1 MTFQKGNC
9 MSSILKILVD
19 IQCLV
24 YCDFEEVGEAF
35 PNSILKIELR
45 KGIYIIDFK
54 KDNISLKSIKYKIK
68 TDNEDYLLEESLTN
82 IYTKKKET
90 KKRKEISEKNVLWI
104 NVGGN
109 WRIMSVDNYILNS
122 VAMKS
127 WIDLPNSYNLLPMGQ
142 HRDPDIDACG
152 YIPFNIGGTL
162 MEDDLTGFFISGG
175 TWGCL
180 DKSGKVVIQP
190 IYSRKVFFYNDQV
203 ASTYINGIFSGV
215 INQFGEKSF
224 AEFDSVLPVD
234 EVVGYY
240 DVSQQNRHGIVN
252 KHGEFILPLNYLSF
266 GYHTSKVIWTQD
278 TLSKKWGLLR
288 FDATIVLPFIY
299 DNINKAEDGYFVCKN
314 EKWGTVNL
322 EGKVIVDTKYQIIT
336 KISKCYYNPSNPS
349 AYEDLDYLYN
359 NYSIVVLCNNYEGYQ
374 YGIVNTHFV
383 KHFSSQTTTIAFK
396 EIIPCKYDAIY
407 SKEGKHYSDDD
418 LVEAATNQC
427 GAPDG
432 LFEITDVYFV
442 LKREHM
448 QCDGYDNKGNI
459 TYSFICDEFNSKY
472 KILSQKYYLRNTK
485 NEFDD
490 NPYDILETIDFYD
503 GTYFV
508 KNIYPDDWD
517 RYTSISPIEQVN
529 VKHKVSFLIGKRD
542 GKWCVFDN
550 RESNTYDCKKN
561 EASVYYCSYD
571 NHRLTAILFCYN
583 CDKIV
588 EFGILHNGE
597 YFAIVEIEN
606 YKKLCIIEDS
616 KIIYESDYFVEIQ
629 SSYKQFSLSCRIDV
643 EKYLNIR
650 ELDNDYFIARLHTDK
665 WQILKYDCICK
676 SYGVDIFK
684 SPEFDF
690 IRFVDETEVE
700 IHLYYKG
707 RTLYNTMSTLCWDN
721 MKPDRTR
728 WKVSPY
734 EERNCNWVAVYD
746 FDKDKEGIVIE
757 EHDKLSETEDH
768 VYGGYNIVGKV
779 AEEIIIPFKWDY
791 ARVFYSE
798 LNPIIVIGN
807 YTGKKVGKF
816 LGAANEIKCA
826 ILDTNQRPLS
836 SFIFDRV
843 SVGRSCQDLRLH
855 IGNYGVDINIVKDD
869 LIYAIPFFYYDTYN
883 EEGCHL
889 WGTPFKNIKLFI
901 DTETTGL
908 PLNDNLPYTDLKNWP
923 YLVQVAL
930 LIEDDNYGILAK
942 RNIIL
947 KPDGYTIPESATKI
961 HGISNERAV
970 KNGED
975 RDKVISFLDLALYK
989 SDIII
994 GHNVSFDL
1002 NVIKSEI
1009 IRIKGIENALFE
1021 KKKHIVIDT
1030 MKMGRNIC
1038 KIPNLSF
1045 HTRLSLPNKYPKLDE
1060 LYYKLF
1066 NKHFNNQHDA
1076 MADVQAAYDCYYEL
1090 KRKSQ

>member
-1 MTFQKGNC
+1 

-1045 HTRLSLPNKYPKLDE
+1045 HTRLNKYPKLDE

>member
-1 MTFQKGNC
+1 

-45 KGIYIIDFK
+45 KGSYIIDFK
-54 KDNISLKSIKYKIK
+54 KDDINLKSIKYKIES
-68 TDNEDYLLEESLTN
+68 DDEDYLLEESLAN
-82 IYTKKKET
+82 FYTKEKEARR
-90 KKRKEISEKNVLWI
+90 RKDISEKEVLWI
-104 NVGGN
+104 DVGDN
-109 WRIMSVDNYILNS
+109 WRIISVDDNILNPETGE
-122 VAMKS
+122 S
-127 WIDLPNSYNLLPMGQ
+127 WIDLPNSYNLLPMGK
-142 HRDPDIDACG
+142 HIDPDNDACG

-162 MEDDLTGFFISGG
+162 MVDDLCGFFISGG
-175 TWGCL
+175 KWGCL
-180 DKSGKVVIQP
+180 DKSGKAVIQP
-190 IYSRKVFFYNDQV
+190 IYSHKVFFYNDQV

-215 INQFGEKSF
+215 INKFGEKSF
-224 AEFDSVLPVD
+224 AEFDSAFPVD

-240 DVSQQNRHGIVN
+240 DVSQQNKHGIVN

-266 GYHTSKVIWTQD
+266 GYHTSKVIWAQD

-288 FDATIVLPFIY
+288 FDATTVLPFIY

-314 EKWGTVNL
+314 EKWGTVDL
-322 EGKVIVDTKYQIIT
+322 DGKVIVDTKYQIVA
-336 KISKCYYNPSNPS
+336 KMSKRYYNPS

-359 NYSIVVLCNNYEGYQ
+359 NYSIVVLCNNYEGYK

-383 KHFSSQTTTIAFK
+383 EHFSSQTTIAFK

-407 SKEGKHYSDDD
+407 SKGGKHYSDDD
-418 LVEAATNQC
+418 LVEAATSQC

-448 QCDGYDNKGNI
+448 QCDGYDDNGNI

-472 KILSQKYYLRNTK
+472 KILSHKYYIRNTK
-485 NEFDD
+485 DEFDD
-490 NPYDILETIDFYD
+490 SPYDILEPIDFYD

-517 RYTSISPIEQVN
+517 RYTSIPPIEQVN

-650 ELDNDYFIARLHTDK
+650 ELDNDYFIVRLHTDK
-665 WQILKYDCICK
+665 WQILKYDCTCK

-700 IHLYYKG
+700 IHLYHKG
-707 RTLYNTMSTLCWDN
+707 RTLYNTMSTLCCDN

-798 LNPIIVIGN
+798 LNPIIVVGN
-807 YTGKKVGKF
+807 YTGKKVGNF

-843 SVGRSCQDLRLH
+843 SIGWSCQDLRFH
-855 IGNYGVDINIVKDD
+855 IGNYGADINLAKDEF
-869 LIYAIPFFYYDTYN
+869 IYAVPFLNYDSCD
-883 EEGCHL
+883 EEGHRI
-889 WGTPFKNIKLFI
+889 WGTPFKNLRCFI

-908 PLNDNLPYTDLKNWP
+908 PINDNLPYTELDNWP
-923 YLVQVAL
+923 HLVQVAL
-930 LIEDDNYGILAK
+930 IIEDDNYGILAK
-942 RNIIL
+942 RNMIL
-947 KPDGYTIPESATKI
+947 KPDGYSIPESSARI
-961 HGISNERAV
+961 HGIANAQAIKV
-970 KNGED
+970 GED
-975 RDKVISFLDLALYK
+975 RKHVIGFLDQVL
-989 SDIII
+989 SNSNIVI

-1002 NVIKSEI
+1002 NVVKAEI
-1009 IRIKGIENALFE
+1009 IRVKGIENALFTT
-1021 KKKHIVIDT
+1021 KNHNVVDT
-1030 MKMGRNIC
+1030 MKMGMNIC
-1038 KIPNLSF
+1038 KTPNLSF
-1045 HTRLSLPNKYPKLDE
+1045 HTHMSQPYKYPKLDE

>member
-1 MTFQKGNC
+1 

-90 KKRKEISEKNVLWI
+90 KKKKKISEKNVLWI

-109 WRIMSVDNYILNS
+109 WRIMSVDNDILNS

-240 DVSQQNRHGIVN
+240 DVSQQNKHGIVN

-266 GYHTSKVIWTQD
+266 GYHTSKVIWAQD

-299 DNINKAEDGYFVCKN
+299 DNINKAEDGFFVCKN

-322 EGKVIVDTKYQIIT
+322 DGKVIVDTKYQIIT
-336 KISKCYYNPSNPS
+336 KISKCYYNPSNPY

-359 NYSIVVLCNNYEGYQ
+359 NYSIVVLGNNYEGYK

-383 KHFSSQTTTIAFK
+383 KHFSSQTITIAFK

-407 SKEGKHYSDDD
+407 SKGGKHYSDDD
-418 LVEAATNQC
+418 LVEAATNQY

-490 NPYDILETIDFYD
+490 SPYDILETIDFYD

-517 RYTSISPIEQVN
+517 GYTSISPIEQVN

-561 EASVYYCSYD
+561 EASEYYCSYD
-571 NHRLTAILFCYN
+571 NHRLTAILFSYN

-597 YFAIVEIEN
+597 YFAIVEIDN

-768 VYGGYNIVGKV
+768 VYDGYNIVGKV

-826 ILDTNQRPLS
+826 ILDTNKRPLS
-836 SFIFDRV
+836 SFIFDGV
-843 SVGRSCQDLRLH
+843 SIGWSCQDLRLH

-889 WGTPFKNIKLFI
+889 LGTPFKNIKLFI

-908 PLNDNLPYTDLKNWP
+908 PLNNNLPYTDLKNWP

-930 LIEDDNYGILAK
+930 IIEDDNYGILAK

-961 HGISNERAV
+961 HGISNEIAV

-1009 IRIKGIENALFE
+1009 IRIKGIENALFK

-1076 MADVQAAYDCYYEL
+1076 MADVQATYDCYYEL

>member
-1 MTFQKGNC
+1 
-9 MSSILKILVD
+9 
-19 IQCLV
+19 
-24 YCDFEEVGEAF
+24 
-35 PNSILKIELR
+35 
-45 KGIYIIDFK
+45 
-54 KDNISLKSIKYKIK
+54 
-68 TDNEDYLLEESLTN
+68 
-82 IYTKKKET
+82 
-90 KKRKEISEKNVLWI
+90 
-104 NVGGN
+104 
-109 WRIMSVDNYILNS
+109 MSVDNDILNS

-240 DVSQQNRHGIVN
+240 DVSQQNKHGIVN

-266 GYHTSKVIWTQD
+266 GYHTSKVIWAQD

-299 DNINKAEDGYFVCKN
+299 DNINKAEDGFFVCKN

-322 EGKVIVDTKYQIIT
+322 DGKVIVDTKYQIIT
-336 KISKCYYNPSNPS
+336 KISKCYYNPSNPY

-359 NYSIVVLCNNYEGYQ
+359 NYSIVVLGNNYEGYK

-383 KHFSSQTTTIAFK
+383 KHFSSQTITIAFK

-407 SKEGKHYSDDD
+407 SKGGKHYSDDD
-418 LVEAATNQC
+418 LVEAATNQY

-490 NPYDILETIDFYD
+490 SPYDILETIDFYD

-517 RYTSISPIEQVN
+517 GYTSISPIEQVN

-561 EASVYYCSYD
+561 EASEYYCSYD
-571 NHRLTAILFCYN
+571 NHRLTAILFSYN

-597 YFAIVEIEN
+597 YFAIVEIDN

-768 VYGGYNIVGKV
+768 VYDGYNIVGKV

-826 ILDTNQRPLS
+826 ILDTNKRPLS
-836 SFIFDRV
+836 SFIFDGV
-843 SVGRSCQDLRLH
+843 SIGRSCQDLRLH

-889 WGTPFKNIKLFI
+889 LGTPFKNIKLFI

-930 LIEDDNYGILAK
+930 IIEDDNYGILAK

-961 HGISNERAV
+961 HGISNEIAV

-1009 IRIKGIENALFE
+1009 IRIKGIENALFK

>member
-1 MTFQKGNC
+1 

-54 KDNISLKSIKYKIK
+54 KDNISLKSIKYTIK

-90 KKRKEISEKNVLWI
+90 KRRKEISEKNVLWI

-127 WIDLPNSYNLLPMGQ
+127 WIDLSNSYNLLPMGQ

-215 INQFGEKSF
+215 IDQFGEKLF

-240 DVSQQNRHGIVN
+240 DVSQQNKHGIVN

-266 GYHTSKVIWTQD
+266 GYHTSKVIWAQD

-299 DNINKAEDGYFVCKN
+299 DNINKAEDGFFVCKN

-322 EGKVIVDTKYQIIT
+322 DGKVIVDTKYQIIT

-359 NYSIVVLCNNYEGYQ
+359 NYSIVVLGNNYEGYK

-383 KHFSSQTTTIAFK
+383 KHFSSQTITIAFK

-407 SKEGKHYSDDD
+407 SKGGKHYSDDD

-448 QCDGYDNKGNI
+448 QCDRYDDKGNI

-490 NPYDILETIDFYD
+490 SPYDILETIDFYD

-517 RYTSISPIEQVN
+517 GYTSISPIEQVN

-561 EASVYYCSYD
+561 EASEYYCSYD
-571 NHRLTAILFCYN
+571 NHRLTAILFSYN

-597 YFAIVEIEN
+597 YFAIVEIDN

-700 IHLYYKG
+700 IHLYHKG

-768 VYGGYNIVGKV
+768 VYDGYNIVGKV

-826 ILDTNQRPLS
+826 ILDTNKRPLS
-836 SFIFDRV
+836 SFIFDGV
-843 SVGRSCQDLRLH
+843 SIGWSCQDLRLH

-889 WGTPFKNIKLFI
+889 LGTPFKNIKLFI

-930 LIEDDNYGILAK
+930 IIEDDNYGILAK

-961 HGISNERAV
+961 HGISNEIAV

-1009 IRIKGIENALFE
+1009 IRIKGIENALFK

>member
-1 MTFQKGNC
+1 M
-9 MSSILKILVD
+9 
-19 IQCLV
+19 
-24 YCDFEEVGEAF
+24 
-35 PNSILKIELR
+35 
-45 KGIYIIDFK
+45 
-54 KDNISLKSIKYKIK
+54 
-68 TDNEDYLLEESLTN
+68 
-82 IYTKKKET
+82 
-90 KKRKEISEKNVLWI
+90 
-104 NVGGN
+104 
-109 WRIMSVDNYILNS
+109 
-122 VAMKS
+122 
-127 WIDLPNSYNLLPMGQ
+127 
-142 HRDPDIDACG
+142 
-152 YIPFNIGGTL
+152 
-162 MEDDLTGFFISGG
+162 
-175 TWGCL
+175 
-180 DKSGKVVIQP
+180 
-190 IYSRKVFFYNDQV
+190 
-203 ASTYINGIFSGV
+203 
-215 INQFGEKSF
+215 
-224 AEFDSVLPVD
+224 
-234 EVVGYY
+234 
-240 DVSQQNRHGIVN
+240 
-252 KHGEFILPLNYLSF
+252 
-266 GYHTSKVIWTQD
+266 
-278 TLSKKWGLLR
+278 
-288 FDATIVLPFIY
+288 
-299 DNINKAEDGYFVCKN
+299 
-314 EKWGTVNL
+314 
-322 EGKVIVDTKYQIIT
+322 
-336 KISKCYYNPSNPS
+336 
-349 AYEDLDYLYN
+349 YN
-359 NYSIVVLCNNYEGYQ
+359 NYSIVVLGNNYEGYK

-383 KHFSSQTTTIAFK
+383 KHFSSQTITIAFK

-407 SKEGKHYSDDD
+407 SKGGKHYSDDD
-418 LVEAATNQC
+418 LVEAATNQY

-490 NPYDILETIDFYD
+490 SPYDILETIDFYD

-517 RYTSISPIEQVN
+517 GYTSISPIEQVN

-561 EASVYYCSYD
+561 EASEYYCSYD
-571 NHRLTAILFCYN
+571 NHRLTAILFSYN

-597 YFAIVEIEN
+597 YFAIVEIDN

-768 VYGGYNIVGKV
+768 VYDGYNIVGKV

-826 ILDTNQRPLS
+826 ILDTNKRPLS
-836 SFIFDRV
+836 SFIFDGV
-843 SVGRSCQDLRLH
+843 SIGWSCQDLRLH

-889 WGTPFKNIKLFI
+889 LGTPFKNIKLFI

-930 LIEDDNYGILAK
+930 IIEDDNYGILAK

-961 HGISNERAV
+961 HGISNEIAV

-1009 IRIKGIENALFE
+1009 IRIKGIENALFK

>member
-1 MTFQKGNC
+1 

-109 WRIMSVDNYILNS
+109 WRIMSVDNDILNS

-162 MEDDLTGFFISGG
+162 IEDDLTGFFISGG

-240 DVSQQNRHGIVN
+240 DVSQQNKHGIVN

-266 GYHTSKVIWTQD
+266 GYHTSKVIWAQD

-299 DNINKAEDGYFVCKN
+299 DNINKAEDGFFVCKN

-322 EGKVIVDTKYQIIT
+322 DGKVIVDTKYQIIT

-359 NYSIVVLCNNYEGYQ
+359 NYSIVVLGNNYEGYK

-383 KHFSSQTTTIAFK
+383 KHFSSQTITIAFK

-407 SKEGKHYSDDD
+407 SKGGKHYSDDD
-418 LVEAATNQC
+418 LVEAATNQY

-490 NPYDILETIDFYD
+490 SPYDILETIDFYD

-517 RYTSISPIEQVN
+517 GYTSISPIEQVN

-561 EASVYYCSYD
+561 EASEYYCSYD
-571 NHRLTAILFCYN
+571 NHRLTAILFSYN

-597 YFAIVEIEN
+597 YFAIVEIDN

-768 VYGGYNIVGKV
+768 VYDGYNIVGKV

-826 ILDTNQRPLS
+826 ILDTNKRPLS
-836 SFIFDRV
+836 SFIFDGV
-843 SVGRSCQDLRLH
+843 SIGWSCQDLRLH

-889 WGTPFKNIKLFI
+889 LGTPFKNIKLFI

-930 LIEDDNYGILAK
+930 IIEDDNYGILAK

-961 HGISNERAV
+961 HGISNEIAV

-1009 IRIKGIENALFE
+1009 IRIKGIENALFK

>member
-1 MTFQKGNC
+1 

-19 IQCLV
+19 IQCVV
-24 YCDFEEVGEAF
+24 YCDFEEVGEANPYSLF
-35 PNSILKIELR
+35 KMELR
-45 KGIYIIDFK
+45 KGSYIIDFK
-54 KDNISLKSIKYKIK
+54 KDDINLKSIKYKIES
-68 TDNEDYLLEESLTN
+68 DDEDYLLEESLAN
-82 IYTKKKET
+82 FYTKEKEARR
-90 KKRKEISEKNVLWI
+90 RKDISEKEVLWI
-104 NVGGN
+104 DVGDN
-109 WRIMSVDNYILNS
+109 WRIISVDDNILNPETGE
-122 VAMKS
+122 S
-127 WIDLPNSYNLLPMGQ
+127 WIDLPNSYNLLPMGK
-142 HRDPDIDACG
+142 HIDPDNDACG

-162 MEDDLTGFFISGG
+162 MVDDLCGFFISGG
-175 TWGCL
+175 KWGCL
-180 DKSGKVVIQP
+180 DKSGKAVIQP
-190 IYSRKVFFYNDQV
+190 IYSHKVFFYNDQV

-224 AEFDSVLPVD
+224 AEFDSAFPVD

-240 DVSQQNRHGIVN
+240 DVSQQNKHGIVN

-266 GYHTSKVIWTQD
+266 GYHTSKVIWAQD

-288 FDATIVLPFIY
+288 FDATTVLPFIY

-314 EKWGTVNL
+314 EKWGTVDL
-322 EGKVIVDTKYQIIT
+322 DGKVIVDTKYQIVA
-336 KISKCYYNPSNPS
+336 KMSKRYYNPS

-359 NYSIVVLCNNYEGYQ
+359 NYSIVVLCNNYEGYK

-383 KHFSSQTTTIAFK
+383 EHFSSQTTIAFK

-407 SKEGKHYSDDD
+407 SKGGKHYSDDD
-418 LVEAATNQC
+418 LVEAATNQY

-448 QCDGYDNKGNI
+448 QCDGYDDNGNI

-472 KILSQKYYLRNTK
+472 KILSHKYYIRNTK
-485 NEFDD
+485 DEFDD
-490 NPYDILETIDFYD
+490 SPYDILEPIDFYD

-517 RYTSISPIEQVN
+517 RYTSIPPIEQVN

-650 ELDNDYFIARLHTDK
+650 ELDNDYFIVRLHTDK
-665 WQILKYDCICK
+665 WQILKYDCTCK

-700 IHLYYKG
+700 IHLYHKG
-707 RTLYNTMSTLCWDN
+707 RTLYNTMSTLCCDN

-843 SVGRSCQDLRLH
+843 SIGWSCQDLRFH
-855 IGNYGVDINIVKDD
+855 IGNYGADINLAKDEF
-869 LIYAIPFFYYDTYN
+869 IYAVPFLNYDSCD
-883 EEGCHL
+883 EEGHRI
-889 WGTPFKNIKLFI
+889 WGTPFKNLRCFI

-908 PLNDNLPYTDLKNWP
+908 PINDNLPYTELDNWP
-923 YLVQVAL
+923 HLVQVAL
-930 LIEDDNYGILAK
+930 IIEDDNYGILAK
-942 RNIIL
+942 RNMIL
-947 KPDGYTIPESATKI
+947 KPDGYSIPESSARI
-961 HGISNERAV
+961 HGIANAQAIKV
-970 KNGED
+970 GED
-975 RDKVISFLDLALYK
+975 RKHVIGFLDQVL
-989 SDIII
+989 SNSNIVI

-1002 NVIKSEI
+1002 NVVKAEI
-1009 IRIKGIENALFE
+1009 IRVKGIENALFTT
-1021 KKKHIVIDT
+1021 KNHNVVDT
-1030 MKMGRNIC
+1030 MKMGMNIC

-1045 HTRLSLPNKYPKLDE
+1045 HTHMSQPYKYPKLDE

>member
-1 MTFQKGNC
+1 MFQKGNC

-109 WRIMSVDNYILNS
+109 WRIMSVDNDILNS

-190 IYSRKVFFYNDQV
+190 IYSRKVFFYNDQI

-240 DVSQQNRHGIVN
+240 DVSQQNKHGIVN

-266 GYHTSKVIWTQD
+266 GYHTSKVIWAQD

-299 DNINKAEDGYFVCKN
+299 DNINKAEDGFFVCKN

-322 EGKVIVDTKYQIIT
+322 DGKVIVDTKYQIIT

-359 NYSIVVLCNNYEGYQ
+359 NYSIVVLGNNYEGYK

-383 KHFSSQTTTIAFK
+383 KHFSSQTITIAFK

-407 SKEGKHYSDDD
+407 SKGGKHYSDDD
-418 LVEAATNQC
+418 LVEAATNQY

-490 NPYDILETIDFYD
+490 SPYDLLETIDFYD

-517 RYTSISPIEQVN
+517 GYTSISPIEQVN

-561 EASVYYCSYD
+561 EASEYYCSYD
-571 NHRLTAILFCYN
+571 NHRLTAILFSYN

-597 YFAIVEIEN
+597 YFAIVEIDN

-807 YTGKKVGKF
+807 YTGKKAGKF

-836 SFIFDRV
+836 SFIFDGV
-843 SVGRSCQDLRLH
+843 SIGWSCQDLRLH

-908 PLNDNLPYTDLKNWP
+908 PLNNNLPYTDLKNWP

-930 LIEDDNYGILAK
+930 IIEDDNYGILAK

-947 KPDGYTIPESATKI
+947 KPNGYTIPESATKI

-1009 IRIKGIENALFE
+1009 IRTKGIENALF
-1021 KKKHIVIDT
+1021 KKKKYIVIDT

>member
-1 MTFQKGNC
+1 M
-9 MSSILKILVD
+9 
-19 IQCLV
+19 
-24 YCDFEEVGEAF
+24 
-35 PNSILKIELR
+35 
-45 KGIYIIDFK
+45 
-54 KDNISLKSIKYKIK
+54 
-68 TDNEDYLLEESLTN
+68 
-82 IYTKKKET
+82 
-90 KKRKEISEKNVLWI
+90 
-104 NVGGN
+104 
-109 WRIMSVDNYILNS
+109 
-122 VAMKS
+122 
-127 WIDLPNSYNLLPMGQ
+127 
-142 HRDPDIDACG
+142 
-152 YIPFNIGGTL
+152 
-162 MEDDLTGFFISGG
+162 
-175 TWGCL
+175 
-180 DKSGKVVIQP
+180 
-190 IYSRKVFFYNDQV
+190 
-203 ASTYINGIFSGV
+203 
-215 INQFGEKSF
+215 
-224 AEFDSVLPVD
+224 
-234 EVVGYY
+234 
-240 DVSQQNRHGIVN
+240 
-252 KHGEFILPLNYLSF
+252 
-266 GYHTSKVIWTQD
+266 
-278 TLSKKWGLLR
+278 
-288 FDATIVLPFIY
+288 
-299 DNINKAEDGYFVCKN
+299 
-314 EKWGTVNL
+314 
-322 EGKVIVDTKYQIIT
+322 
-336 KISKCYYNPSNPS
+336 
-349 AYEDLDYLYN
+349 
-359 NYSIVVLCNNYEGYQ
+359 
-374 YGIVNTHFV
+374 
-383 KHFSSQTTTIAFK
+383 
-396 EIIPCKYDAIY
+396 
-407 SKEGKHYSDDD
+407 
-418 LVEAATNQC
+418 
-427 GAPDG
+427 
-432 LFEITDVYFV
+432 
-442 LKREHM
+442 
-448 QCDGYDNKGNI
+448 
-459 TYSFICDEFNSKY
+459 
-472 KILSQKYYLRNTK
+472 
-485 NEFDD
+485 
-490 NPYDILETIDFYD
+490 
-503 GTYFV
+503 
-508 KNIYPDDWD
+508 
-517 RYTSISPIEQVN
+517 
-529 VKHKVSFLIGKRD
+529 
-542 GKWCVFDN
+542 FDN

-571 NHRLTAILFCYN
+571 NHRLTTILFSYN

-606 YKKLCIIEDS
+606 YRKLCIIEDS

-650 ELDNDYFIARLHTDK
+650 ELNNDYFIARLHTDK

-676 SYGVDIFK
+676 SYGVDISK

-843 SVGRSCQDLRLH
+843 SVGWSCQDLRLH

-869 LIYAIPFFYYDTYN
+869 LIYAIPFFYYDTCN
-883 EEGCHL
+883 EEGRHL
-889 WGTPFKNIKLFI
+889 WGTPFENVKLFI

-930 LIEDDNYGILAK
+930 IIEDDNYGILAK

-947 KPDGYTIPESATKI
+947 KPNGYTIPESATKI

-1030 MKMGRNIC
+1030 MKMGSNIC

>member
-1 MTFQKGNC
+1 

-109 WRIMSVDNYILNS
+109 WRIMSVDNDILNS

-175 TWGCL
+175 TWECL

-240 DVSQQNRHGIVN
+240 DVSQQNKHGIVN

-266 GYHTSKVIWTQD
+266 GYHTSKVIWAQD

-299 DNINKAEDGYFVCKN
+299 DNINKAEDGFFVCKN

-322 EGKVIVDTKYQIIT
+322 DGKVIVDTKYQIIT

-359 NYSIVVLCNNYEGYQ
+359 NYSIVVLGNNYEGYK

-383 KHFSSQTTTIAFK
+383 KHFSSQTITIAFK

-407 SKEGKHYSDDD
+407 SKGGKHYSDDD
-418 LVEAATNQC
+418 LVEAATNQY

-490 NPYDILETIDFYD
+490 SPYDILETIDFYD

-517 RYTSISPIEQVN
+517 GYTSISPIEQVN

-561 EASVYYCSYD
+561 EASEYYCSYD
-571 NHRLTAILFCYN
+571 NHRLTAILFSYN

-597 YFAIVEIEN
+597 YFAIVEIDN

-768 VYGGYNIVGKV
+768 VYDGYNIVGKV

-826 ILDTNQRPLS
+826 ILDTNKRPLS
-836 SFIFDRV
+836 SFIFDGV
-843 SVGRSCQDLRLH
+843 SIGWSCQDLRLH

-889 WGTPFKNIKLFI
+889 LGTPFKNIKLFI

-930 LIEDDNYGILAK
+930 IIEDDNYGILAK

-961 HGISNERAV
+961 HGISNEIAV

-1009 IRIKGIENALFE
+1009 IRIKGIENALFK

>member
-1 MTFQKGNC
+1 

-109 WRIMSVDNYILNS
+109 WRIMSVDNDILNS

-240 DVSQQNRHGIVN
+240 DVSQQNKHGIVN

-266 GYHTSKVIWTQD
+266 GYHTSKVIWAQD

-299 DNINKAEDGYFVCKN
+299 DNINKAEDGFFVCKN

-322 EGKVIVDTKYQIIT
+322 DGKVIVDTKYQIIT

-359 NYSIVVLCNNYEGYQ
+359 NYSIVVLGNNYEGYK

-383 KHFSSQTTTIAFK
+383 KHFSSQTITIAFK

-407 SKEGKHYSDDD
+407 SKGGKHYSDDD
-418 LVEAATNQC
+418 LVEAATNQY

-490 NPYDILETIDFYD
+490 SPYDILETIDFYD

-517 RYTSISPIEQVN
+517 GYTSISPIEQVN

-561 EASVYYCSYD
+561 EASEYYCSYD
-571 NHRLTAILFCYN
+571 NHRLTALLFSYN

-597 YFAIVEIEN
+597 YFAIVEIDN

-768 VYGGYNIVGKV
+768 VYDGYNIVGKV

-826 ILDTNQRPLS
+826 ILDTNKRPLS
-836 SFIFDRV
+836 SFIFDGV
-843 SVGRSCQDLRLH
+843 SIGWSCQDLRLH

-889 WGTPFKNIKLFI
+889 LGTPFKNIKLFI

-930 LIEDDNYGILAK
+930 IIEDDNYGILAK

-961 HGISNERAV
+961 HGISNEIAV

-1009 IRIKGIENALFE
+1009 IRIKGIENALFK

>member
-1 MTFQKGNC
+1 

-24 YCDFEEVGEAF
+24 YCDFELVGEAF
-35 PNSILKIELR
+35 PNSIFKMELR
-45 KGIYIIDFK
+45 KGMYIIDFK
-54 KDNISLKSIKYKIK
+54 KDDISLRSIKFKIES
-68 TDNEDYLLEESLTN
+68 DDEDYLLEESLAN
-82 IYTKKKET
+82 IYIKEKET
-90 KKRKEISEKNVLWI
+90 KRRQEISEKEVIWI
-104 NVGGN
+104 DVGDN
-109 WRIMSVDNYILNS
+109 WRIISVDDAILNS
-122 VAMKS
+122 ATEES
-127 WIDLPNSYNLLPMGQ
+127 WIDLPDSFNLLPMGQ
-142 HRDPDIDACG
+142 HRDSDIDACG
-152 YIPFNIGGTL
+152 YISFNIGGTL
-162 MEDDLTGFFISGG
+162 MKDDLTGFFISGG
-175 TWGCL
+175 TWGCM

-240 DVSQQNRHGIVN
+240 DVSQQNKHGIVN

-266 GYHTSKVIWTQD
+266 GYHTSKVIWAQD

-490 NPYDILETIDFYD
+490 SPYDILETIDFYD

-517 RYTSISPIEQVN
+517 GYTSISPIEQVN
-529 VKHKVSFLIGKRD
+529 VKHKISYLIGKRD

-571 NHRLTAILFCYN
+571 NHRLTTILFSYN

-606 YKKLCIIEDS
+606 YRKLCIIEDS

-650 ELDNDYFIARLHTDK
+650 ELDNDYFIARLYTDK

-690 IRFVDETEVE
+690 IRFIDETEVE

-734 EERNCNWVAVYD
+734 EERNCNWVAVFD
-746 FDKDKEGIVIE
+746 FDKEKEGIVIE
-757 EHDKLSETEDH
+757 EHDKLSETEDP
-768 VYGGYNIVGKV
+768 VYGGYRIVGKV
-779 AEEIIIPFKWDY
+779 PEEIIIPFKWDY

-798 LNPIIVIGN
+798 QNPIIVVGN
-807 YTGKKVGKF
+807 YTGKKVGNF

-843 SVGRSCQDLRLH
+843 SVGWSCQDLRFH
-855 IGNYGVDINIVKDD
+855 IGNYGADINLAKDEF
-869 LIYAIPFFYYDTYN
+869 IYAVPFLNYDSCD
-883 EEGCHL
+883 EEGHRI
-889 WGTPFKNIKLFI
+889 WGTPFKNLRCFI

-908 PLNDNLPYTDLKNWP
+908 PINDNLPYTELDNWP
-923 YLVQVAL
+923 HLVQVAL
-930 LIEDDNYGILAK
+930 IIEDDNYGILAK
-942 RNIIL
+942 RNMIL
-947 KPDGYTIPESATKI
+947 KPDGYSIPESSARI
-961 HGISNERAV
+961 HGISNAQAIKV
-970 KNGED
+970 GED
-975 RDKVISFLDLALYK
+975 RKHVIGFLDQVL
-989 SDIII
+989 SNSNIVI

-1002 NVIKSEI
+1002 NVVKAEI
-1009 IRIKGIENALFE
+1009 IRAKGIENALLTT
-1021 KKKHIVIDT
+1021 KNHNVVDT
-1030 MKMGRNIC
+1030 MKMGMNIC

-1045 HTRLSLPNKYPKLDE
+1045 HTRMSQPYKYPKLDE

>member
-1 MTFQKGNC
+1 

-109 WRIMSVDNYILNS
+109 WRIMSVDNDILNS

-162 MEDDLTGFFISGG
+162 IEDDLTGFFISGG

-240 DVSQQNRHGIVN
+240 DVSQQNKHGIVN

-266 GYHTSKVIWTQD
+266 GYHTSKVIWAQD

-299 DNINKAEDGYFVCKN
+299 DNINKAEDGFFVCKN
-314 EKWGTVNL
+314 EKWGTVNID
-322 EGKVIVDTKYQIIT
+322 GKVIVDTKYQIIT

-359 NYSIVVLCNNYEGYQ
+359 NYSIVVLGNNYEGYK

-383 KHFSSQTTTIAFK
+383 KHFSSQTITIAFK

-407 SKEGKHYSDDD
+407 SKGGKHYSDDD
-418 LVEAATNQC
+418 LVEAATNQY

-490 NPYDILETIDFYD
+490 SPYDILETIDFYD

-517 RYTSISPIEQVN
+517 GYTSISPIEQVN

-561 EASVYYCSYD
+561 EASEYYCSYD
-571 NHRLTAILFCYN
+571 NHRLTAILFSYN

-597 YFAIVEIEN
+597 YFAIVEIDN

-768 VYGGYNIVGKV
+768 VYDGYNIVGKV

-826 ILDTNQRPLS
+826 ILDTNKRPLS
-836 SFIFDRV
+836 SFIFDGV
-843 SVGRSCQDLRLH
+843 SIGWSCQDLRLH

-889 WGTPFKNIKLFI
+889 LGTPFKNIKLFI

-930 LIEDDNYGILAK
+930 IIEDDNYGILAK

-961 HGISNERAV
+961 HGISNEIAV

-1009 IRIKGIENALFE
+1009 IRIKGIENALLK

>member
-1 MTFQKGNC
+1 

-90 KKRKEISEKNVLWI
+90 KKRKKISEKNVLWI

-109 WRIMSVDNYILNS
+109 WRIMSVDNDILNS

-215 INQFGEKSF
+215 INQFGEKPF

-240 DVSQQNRHGIVN
+240 DVSQQNKHGIVN

-266 GYHTSKVIWTQD
+266 GYHTSKVIWAQD

-299 DNINKAEDGYFVCKN
+299 DNINKAEDGFFVCKN

-322 EGKVIVDTKYQIIT
+322 DGKVIVDTKYQIIT
-336 KISKCYYNPSNPS
+336 KISKCYYNPSNPY

-359 NYSIVVLCNNYEGYQ
+359 NYSIVVLGNNYEGYK

-383 KHFSSQTTTIAFK
+383 KHFSSQTITIAFK

-407 SKEGKHYSDDD
+407 SKGGKHYSDDD
-418 LVEAATNQC
+418 LVEAATNQY

-490 NPYDILETIDFYD
+490 SPYDILETIDFYD

-517 RYTSISPIEQVN
+517 GYTSISPIEQVN

-561 EASVYYCSYD
+561 EASEYYCSYD
-571 NHRLTAILFCYN
+571 NHRLTAILFSYN

-597 YFAIVEIEN
+597 YFAIVEIDN

-768 VYGGYNIVGKV
+768 VYDGYNIVGKV

-826 ILDTNQRPLS
+826 ILDTNKRPLS
-836 SFIFDRV
+836 SFIFDGV
-843 SVGRSCQDLRLH
+843 SIGRSCQDLRLH

-889 WGTPFKNIKLFI
+889 LGTPFKNIKLFI

-930 LIEDDNYGILAK
+930 IIEDDNYGILAK

-961 HGISNERAV
+961 HGISNEIAV

-1009 IRIKGIENALFE
+1009 IRIKGIENALFK

>member
-1 MTFQKGNC
+1 

-109 WRIMSVDNYILNS
+109 WRIMSVDNDILNS

-162 MEDDLTGFFISGG
+162 IEDDLTGFFISGG

-240 DVSQQNRHGIVN
+240 DVSQQNKHGIVN

-266 GYHTSKVIWTQD
+266 GYHTSKVIWAQD

-299 DNINKAEDGYFVCKN
+299 DNINKAEDGFFVCKN

-322 EGKVIVDTKYQIIT
+322 DGKVIVDTKYQIIT

-359 NYSIVVLCNNYEGYQ
+359 NYSIVVLGNNYEGYK

-383 KHFSSQTTTIAFK
+383 KHFSSQTITIAFK

-407 SKEGKHYSDDD
+407 SKGGKHYSDDD
-418 LVEAATNQC
+418 LVEAATNQY

-490 NPYDILETIDFYD
+490 SPYDILETIDFYD

-517 RYTSISPIEQVN
+517 GYTSISPIEQVN

-571 NHRLTAILFCYN
+571 NHRLTTILFSYN

-606 YKKLCIIEDS
+606 YRKLCIIEDS

-629 SSYKQFSLSCRIDV
+629 SSYKLFSLSCRTDV

-650 ELDNDYFIARLHTDK
+650 ELDNDYFIARLYTDK

-728 WKVSPY
+728 WKVTPY

-843 SVGRSCQDLRLH
+843 SVGWSCQDLRLH

-883 EEGCHL
+883 EEGHHL
-889 WGTPFKNIKLFI
+889 WGTPFKNVKLFI

-930 LIEDDNYGILAK
+930 IIEDDNYGILAK

-1009 IRIKGIENALFE
+1009 IRIKGIENALFK

-1030 MKMGRNIC
+1030 MKMGSNIC
-1038 KIPNLSF
+1038 KIPYLSF
-1045 HTRLSLPNKYPKLDE
+1045 HTRLSMPNKYPKLDE

>member
-1 MTFQKGNC
+1 

-109 WRIMSVDNYILNS
+109 WRIMSVDNDIFNS

-162 MEDDLTGFFISGG
+162 IEDDLTGFFISGG

-190 IYSRKVFFYNDQV
+190 IYSRKVLFYNDQV
-203 ASTYINGIFSGV
+203 TSTYINGIFSGV

-240 DVSQQNRHGIVN
+240 DVSQQNKHGIVN

-266 GYHTSKVIWTQD
+266 GYHTSKVIWAQD

-299 DNINKAEDGYFVCKN
+299 DNINKAEDGFFVCKN

-322 EGKVIVDTKYQIIT
+322 DGKVIVDTKYQIIT

-359 NYSIVVLCNNYEGYQ
+359 NYSIVVLGNNYEGYK

-383 KHFSSQTTTIAFK
+383 KHFSSQTITIAFK

-407 SKEGKHYSDDD
+407 SKGGKHYSDDD
-418 LVEAATNQC
+418 LVEAATNQY

-490 NPYDILETIDFYD
+490 SPYDILETIDFYD

-517 RYTSISPIEQVN
+517 GYTSISPIEQVN

-561 EASVYYCSYD
+561 EASEYYCSYD
-571 NHRLTAILFCYN
+571 NHRLTAILFSYN

-597 YFAIVEIEN
+597 YFAIVEIDN

-768 VYGGYNIVGKV
+768 VYDGYNIVGKV

-826 ILDTNQRPLS
+826 ILDTNKRPLS
-836 SFIFDRV
+836 SFIFDGV
-843 SVGRSCQDLRLH
+843 SIGWSCQDLRLH

-889 WGTPFKNIKLFI
+889 LGTPFKNIKLFI

-930 LIEDDNYGILAK
+930 IIEDDNYGILAK

-961 HGISNERAV
+961 HGISNEIAV

-1009 IRIKGIENALFE
+1009 IRIKGIENALFK

>member
-109 WRIMSVDNYILNS
+109 WRIMSEDNYILNS

-142 HRDPDIDACG
+142 HREPDIDACG

-240 DVSQQNRHGIVN
+240 DVSQQNKHGIVN

-266 GYHTSKVIWTQD
+266 GYHTSKVIWAQD

-336 KISKCYYNPSNPS
+336 KISKCHYNPSNPS

-418 LVEAATNQC
+418 LVEAATNQY

-490 NPYDILETIDFYD
+490 SPYDILETIDFYD

-550 RESNTYDCKKN
+550 RKSNTYDCKKN

-571 NHRLTAILFCYN
+571 NHRLTAILFSYN

-606 YKKLCIIEDS
+606 YKKLCIIENS

-665 WQILKYDCICK
+665 WQVLKYDCICK

-757 EHDKLSETEDH
+757 EHDKLSETGDH

-807 YTGKKVGKF
+807 YTGKKVGNF

-889 WGTPFKNIKLFI
+889 WGTPFKNVKLFI

-923 YLVQVAL
+923 YIVQVAL
-930 LIEDDNYGILAK
+930 IIEDDNYGILAK

-1045 HTRLSLPNKYPKLDE
+1045 HTRLNKYPKLDE

>member
-1 MTFQKGNC
+1 
-9 MSSILKILVD
+9 
-19 IQCLV
+19 
-24 YCDFEEVGEAF
+24 
-35 PNSILKIELR
+35 
-45 KGIYIIDFK
+45 
-54 KDNISLKSIKYKIK
+54 
-68 TDNEDYLLEESLTN
+68 
-82 IYTKKKET
+82 
-90 KKRKEISEKNVLWI
+90 
-104 NVGGN
+104 
-109 WRIMSVDNYILNS
+109 
-122 VAMKS
+122 
-127 WIDLPNSYNLLPMGQ
+127 
-142 HRDPDIDACG
+142 
-152 YIPFNIGGTL
+152 

-203 ASTYINGIFSGV
+203 AGTYINGIFSGV

-224 AEFDSVLPVD
+224 AEFDNVLPVD

-240 DVSQQNRHGIVN
+240 DVSQQNKHGIVN

-266 GYHTSKVIWTQD
+266 GYHTSKVIWAQD

-299 DNINKAEDGYFVCKN
+299 DSINKAEDGYFVCKN

-322 EGKVIVDTKYQIIT
+322 DGKVIVDTKYQIIT
-336 KISKCYYNPSNPS
+336 KISKCYYNPYNPS

-359 NYSIVVLCNNYEGYQ
+359 NYSIVVLCNNYEGYK

-383 KHFSSQTTTIAFK
+383 KHFSSQTITIAFK

-407 SKEGKHYSDDD
+407 SKGGKHYSDDD

-448 QCDGYDNKGNI
+448 QCDGYDDKGNI

-490 NPYDILETIDFYD
+490 SPYDILETIDFYD

-508 KNIYPDDWD
+508 KNIYPENWD
-517 RYTSISPIEQVN
+517 RHTSISPIEQVN

-542 GKWCVFDN
+542 DKWCVFDN

-571 NHRLTAILFCYN
+571 NHRLTTILFSYN

-606 YKKLCIIEDS
+606 YRKLCIIEDS

-629 SSYKQFSLSCRIDV
+629 SSYKLFSLSCRTDV

-650 ELDNDYFIARLHTDK
+650 ELDNDYFIARLYTDK

-728 WKVSPY
+728 WKVTPY

-843 SVGRSCQDLRLH
+843 SVGWSCQDLRLH

-883 EEGCHL
+883 EEGHHL
-889 WGTPFKNIKLFI
+889 WGTPFKNVKLFI

-930 LIEDDNYGILAK
+930 IIEDDNYGILAK

-947 KPDGYTIPESATKI
+947 KPDGYSIPESATKI

-1030 MKMGRNIC
+1030 MKMGSNIC
-1038 KIPNLSF
+1038 KIPYLSF
-1045 HTRLSLPNKYPKLDE
+1045 HTRLSMPNKYPKLDE

>member
-1 MTFQKGNC
+1 

-109 WRIMSVDNYILNS
+109 WRIMSVDNDILNS

-240 DVSQQNRHGIVN
+240 DVSQQNKHGIVN

-266 GYHTSKVIWTQD
+266 GYHTSKVIWAQD

-299 DNINKAEDGYFVCKN
+299 DNINKAEDGFFVCKN

-322 EGKVIVDTKYQIIT
+322 DGKVIVDTKYQIIT

-359 NYSIVVLCNNYEGYQ
+359 NYSIVVLGNNYEGYK

-383 KHFSSQTTTIAFK
+383 KHFSSQTITIAFK

-407 SKEGKHYSDDD
+407 SKGGKHYSDDD
-418 LVEAATNQC
+418 LVEAATNQY

-485 NEFDD
+485 KEFDD
-490 NPYDILETIDFYD
+490 SPYDILETIDFYD

-517 RYTSISPIEQVN
+517 GYTSISPIEQVN

-561 EASVYYCSYD
+561 EASEYYCSYD
-571 NHRLTAILFCYN
+571 NHRLTAILFSYN

-597 YFAIVEIEN
+597 YFAIVEIDN

-768 VYGGYNIVGKV
+768 VYDGYNIVGKV

-826 ILDTNQRPLS
+826 ILDTNKRPLS
-836 SFIFDRV
+836 SFIFDGV
-843 SVGRSCQDLRLH
+843 SIGWSCQDLRLH

-889 WGTPFKNIKLFI
+889 LGTPFKNIKLFI

-930 LIEDDNYGILAK
+930 IIEDDNYGILAK

-961 HGISNERAV
+961 HGISNEIAV

-1009 IRIKGIENALFE
+1009 IRIKGIENALFK

>member
-1 MTFQKGNC
+1 MFQKGNC

-109 WRIMSVDNYILNS
+109 WRIMSVDNDILNS

-190 IYSRKVFFYNDQV
+190 IYSRKVFFYNDQI

-240 DVSQQNRHGIVN
+240 DVSQQNKHGIVN

-266 GYHTSKVIWTQD
+266 GYHTSKVIWAQD

-299 DNINKAEDGYFVCKN
+299 DNINKAEDGFFVCKN

-322 EGKVIVDTKYQIIT
+322 DGKVIVDTKYQIIT

-359 NYSIVVLCNNYEGYQ
+359 NYSIVVLGNNYEGYK

-383 KHFSSQTTTIAFK
+383 KHFSSQTITIAFK

-407 SKEGKHYSDDD
+407 SKGGKHYSDDD
-418 LVEAATNQC
+418 LVEAATNQY

-490 NPYDILETIDFYD
+490 SPYDILETIDFYD

-517 RYTSISPIEQVN
+517 GYTSISPIEQVN

-561 EASVYYCSYD
+561 EASEYYCSYD
-571 NHRLTAILFCYN
+571 NHRLTAILFSYN

-597 YFAIVEIEN
+597 YFAIVEIDN

-616 KIIYESDYFVEIQ
+616 KILYESDYFVEIQ

-807 YTGKKVGKF
+807 YTGKKAGKF

-836 SFIFDRV
+836 SFIFDGV
-843 SVGRSCQDLRLH
+843 SIGWSCQDLRLH

-908 PLNDNLPYTDLKNWP
+908 PLNNNLPYTDLKNWP

-930 LIEDDNYGILAK
+930 IIEDDNYGILAK

-947 KPDGYTIPESATKI
+947 KPNGYTIPESATKI

-1009 IRIKGIENALFE
+1009 IRTKGIENALFK

-1076 MADVQAAYDCYYEL
+1076 MADVQAVYDCYYEL

>member
-1 MTFQKGNC
+1 

-109 WRIMSVDNYILNS
+109 WRIMSVDNDILNS

-240 DVSQQNRHGIVN
+240 DVSQQNKHGIVN

-266 GYHTSKVIWTQD
+266 GYHTSKVIWAQD

-299 DNINKAEDGYFVCKN
+299 DNINKAEDGFFVCKN

-322 EGKVIVDTKYQIIT
+322 NGKVIVDTKYQIIT
-336 KISKCYYNPSNPS
+336 KISKCYYNPS

-359 NYSIVVLCNNYEGYQ
+359 NYSIVVLGNNYEGYK

-383 KHFSSQTTTIAFK
+383 KHFSSQTITIAFK

-407 SKEGKHYSDDD
+407 SKGGKHYSDDD
-418 LVEAATNQC
+418 LVEAATNQY

-490 NPYDILETIDFYD
+490 SPYDILETIDFYD

-517 RYTSISPIEQVN
+517 GYTSISPIEQVN

-561 EASVYYCSYD
+561 EASEYYCSYD
-571 NHRLTAILFCYN
+571 NNRLTAILFSYN

-597 YFAIVEIEN
+597 YFAIVEIDN

-807 YTGKKVGKF
+807 YTGKKAGKF

-836 SFIFDRV
+836 SFIFDGV
-843 SVGRSCQDLRLH
+843 SIGWSCQDLRLH

-908 PLNDNLPYTDLKNWP
+908 PLNNNLPYTDLKNWP

-930 LIEDDNYGILAK
+930 IIEDDNYGILAK

-947 KPDGYTIPESATKI
+947 KPNGYTIPESATKI

-1009 IRIKGIENALFE
+1009 IRIKGIENALFK

>member
-1 MTFQKGNC
+1 

-109 WRIMSVDNYILNS
+109 WRIMSVDNDILNS

-240 DVSQQNRHGIVN
+240 DVSQQNKHGIVN

-266 GYHTSKVIWTQD
+266 GYHTSKVIWAQD

-299 DNINKAEDGYFVCKN
+299 DNINKAEDGFFVCKN

-322 EGKVIVDTKYQIIT
+322 DGKVIVDTKYQIIT

-359 NYSIVVLCNNYEGYQ
+359 NYSIVVLGNNYEGYK

-383 KHFSSQTTTIAFK
+383 KHFSSQTITIAFK

-407 SKEGKHYSDDD
+407 SKGGKHYSDDD
-418 LVEAATNQC
+418 LVEAATNQY

-490 NPYDILETIDFYD
+490 SPYDILETIDFYD

-517 RYTSISPIEQVN
+517 GYTSISPIEQVN

-561 EASVYYCSYD
+561 EASEYYCSYD
-571 NHRLTAILFCYN
+571 NHRLTAILFSYN

-597 YFAIVEIEN
+597 YFAIVEIDN

-757 EHDKLSETEDH
+757 EHDKLSETEGH
-768 VYGGYNIVGKV
+768 VYDGYNIVGKV

-826 ILDTNQRPLS
+826 ILDTNKRPLS
-836 SFIFDRV
+836 SFIFDGV
-843 SVGRSCQDLRLH
+843 SIGWSCQDLRLH

-889 WGTPFKNIKLFI
+889 LGTPFKNIKLFI

-930 LIEDDNYGILAK
+930 IIEDDNYGILAK

-961 HGISNERAV
+961 HGISNEIAV

-1009 IRIKGIENALFE
+1009 IRIKGIENALFK

>member
-1 MTFQKGNC
+1 

-109 WRIMSVDNYILNS
+109 WRIMSVDNDILNS

-162 MEDDLTGFFISGG
+162 IEDDLTGFFISGG

-240 DVSQQNRHGIVN
+240 DVSQQNKHGIVN

-266 GYHTSKVIWTQD
+266 GYHTSKVIWAQD

-299 DNINKAEDGYFVCKN
+299 DNINKAEDGFFNEKN

-322 EGKVIVDTKYQIIT
+322 DGKVIVDTKYQIIT

-359 NYSIVVLCNNYEGYQ
+359 NYSIVVLGNNYEGYK

-383 KHFSSQTTTIAFK
+383 KHFSSQTITIAFK

-407 SKEGKHYSDDD
+407 SKGGKHYSDDD
-418 LVEAATNQC
+418 LVEAATNQY

-490 NPYDILETIDFYD
+490 SPYDILETIDFYD

-517 RYTSISPIEQVN
+517 GYTSISPIEQVN

-561 EASVYYCSYD
+561 EASEYYCSYD
-571 NHRLTAILFCYN
+571 NHRLTAILFSYN

-597 YFAIVEIEN
+597 YFAIVEIDN

-768 VYGGYNIVGKV
+768 VYDGYNIVGKV

-826 ILDTNQRPLS
+826 ILDTNKRPLS
-836 SFIFDRV
+836 NFIFDGV
-843 SVGRSCQDLRLH
+843 SIGWSCQDLRLH

-889 WGTPFKNIKLFI
+889 LGTPFKNIKLFI

-930 LIEDDNYGILAK
+930 IIEDDNYGILAK

-961 HGISNERAV
+961 HGISNEIAV

-1009 IRIKGIENALFE
+1009 IRIKGIENALFK

>member
-109 WRIMSVDNYILNS
+109 WRIMSEDNYILNS

-142 HRDPDIDACG
+142 HREPDIDACG

-240 DVSQQNRHGIVN
+240 DVSQQNKHGIVN

-266 GYHTSKVIWTQD
+266 GYHTSKVIWAQD

-418 LVEAATNQC
+418 LVEAATNQY

-490 NPYDILETIDFYD
+490 SPYDILETIDFYD

-550 RESNTYDCKKN
+550 RKSNTYDCKKN

-571 NHRLTAILFCYN
+571 NHRLTAILFSYN

-606 YKKLCIIEDS
+606 YKKLCIIENS

-665 WQILKYDCICK
+665 WQVLKYDCICK

-690 IRFVDETEVE
+690 IRLVDETEVE

-721 MKPDRTR
+721 MKPDKTR

-757 EHDKLSETEDH
+757 EHDKLLETGDH

-807 YTGKKVGKF
+807 YTGKKVGNF

-889 WGTPFKNIKLFI
+889 WGTPFKNVKLFI

-923 YLVQVAL
+923 YIVQVAL
-930 LIEDDNYGILAK
+930 IIEDDNYGILAK

-1045 HTRLSLPNKYPKLDE
+1045 HTRLNKYPKLDE

>member
-1 MTFQKGNC
+1 

-109 WRIMSVDNYILNS
+109 WRIMSVDNDILNS

-162 MEDDLTGFFISGG
+162 IEDDLTGFFISGG

-203 ASTYINGIFSGV
+203 AGTYINGIFSGV

-240 DVSQQNRHGIVN
+240 DVSQQNKHGIVN

-266 GYHTSKVIWTQD
+266 GYHTSKVIWAQD

-299 DNINKAEDGYFVCKN
+299 DSINKAEDGYFVCKN

-322 EGKVIVDTKYQIIT
+322 DGKVIVDTKYQIIT
-336 KISKCYYNPSNPS
+336 KISKCYYNPYNPS

-359 NYSIVVLCNNYEGYQ
+359 NYSIVVLGNNYEGYK

-383 KHFSSQTTTIAFK
+383 KHFSSQTITIAFK

-407 SKEGKHYSDDD
+407 SKGGKHYSDDD
-418 LVEAATNQC
+418 LVEAATNQY

-490 NPYDILETIDFYD
+490 SPYDILETIDFYD

-517 RYTSISPIEQVN
+517 GYTSISPIEQVN

-561 EASVYYCSYD
+561 EASEYYCSYD
-571 NHRLTAILFCYN
+571 NHRLTAILFSYN

-606 YKKLCIIEDS
+606 YRKLCIIEDS

-629 SSYKQFSLSCRIDV
+629 SSYKLFSLSCRIDV

-650 ELDNDYFIARLHTDK
+650 ELDNDYFIARLYTDK

-728 WKVSPY
+728 WKVTPY

-843 SVGRSCQDLRLH
+843 SVGWSCQDLRLH

-883 EEGCHL
+883 EEGHHL
-889 WGTPFKNIKLFI
+889 WGTPFKNVKLFI

-930 LIEDDNYGILAK
+930 IIEDDNYGILAK

-947 KPDGYTIPESATKI
+947 KPDGYSIPESATKI

-1030 MKMGRNIC
+1030 MKMGSNIC
-1038 KIPNLSF
+1038 KIPYLSF
-1045 HTRLSLPNKYPKLDE
+1045 HTRLSMPNKYPKLDE

>member
-1 MTFQKGNC
+1 

-109 WRIMSVDNYILNS
+109 WRIMSVDNDILNS

-240 DVSQQNRHGIVN
+240 DVSQQNKHGIVN

-266 GYHTSKVIWTQD
+266 GYHTSKVIWAQD

-299 DNINKAEDGYFVCKN
+299 DNINKAEDGFFVCKN

-322 EGKVIVDTKYQIIT
+322 DGKVIVDTKYQIIT

-359 NYSIVVLCNNYEGYQ
+359 NYSIVVLGNNYEGYK

-383 KHFSSQTTTIAFK
+383 KHFSSQTITIAFK

-407 SKEGKHYSDDD
+407 SKGGKHYSDDD
-418 LVEAATNQC
+418 LVEAATNQY

-490 NPYDILETIDFYD
+490 SPYDILETIDFYD

-517 RYTSISPIEQVN
+517 GYTSISPIEQVN

-550 RESNTYDCKKN
+550 RESNTYDCTKN
-561 EASVYYCSYD
+561 EASEYYCSYD
-571 NHRLTAILFCYN
+571 NHRLTAILFSYN

-597 YFAIVEIEN
+597 YFAIVEIDN

-616 KIIYESDYFVEIQ
+616 KIIYESDYFVEIE

-734 EERNCNWVAVYD
+734 EGRNCNWVAVYD

-768 VYGGYNIVGKV
+768 VYDGYNIVGKV

-826 ILDTNQRPLS
+826 ILDTNKRPLS
-836 SFIFDRV
+836 SFIFDGV
-843 SVGRSCQDLRLH
+843 SIGWSCQDLRLH

-889 WGTPFKNIKLFI
+889 LGTPFKNIKLFI

-930 LIEDDNYGILAK
+930 IIEDDNYGILAK

-961 HGISNERAV
+961 HGISNEIAV

-1009 IRIKGIENALFE
+1009 IRIKGIENALFK

>member
-109 WRIMSVDNYILNS
+109 WRIMSVDNDILNS

-240 DVSQQNRHGIVN
+240 DVSQQNKHGIVN

-266 GYHTSKVIWTQD
+266 GYHTSKVIWAQD

-299 DNINKAEDGYFVCKN
+299 DNINKAEDGFFVCKN

-322 EGKVIVDTKYQIIT
+322 DGKVIVDTKYQIIT

-359 NYSIVVLCNNYEGYQ
+359 NYSIVVLGNNYEGYK

-383 KHFSSQTTTIAFK
+383 KHFSSQTITIAFK

-407 SKEGKHYSDDD
+407 SKGGKHYSDDD
-418 LVEAATNQC
+418 LVEAATNQY

-517 RYTSISPIEQVN
+517 GYTSISPIEQVN
-529 VKHKVSFLIGKRD
+529 IKHKVSFLIGKRD

-561 EASVYYCSYD
+561 EASEYYCSYD
-571 NHRLTAILFCYN
+571 NHRLTAILFSYN

-597 YFAIVEIEN
+597 YFAIVEIDN

-768 VYGGYNIVGKV
+768 VYDGYNIVGKV

-826 ILDTNQRPLS
+826 ILDTNKRPLS
-836 SFIFDRV
+836 SFIFDGV
-843 SVGRSCQDLRLH
+843 SIGWSCQDLRLH

-889 WGTPFKNIKLFI
+889 LGTPFKNIKLFI

-930 LIEDDNYGILAK
+930 IIEDDNYGILAK

-961 HGISNERAV
+961 HGISNEIAV

-1009 IRIKGIENALFE
+1009 IRIKGIENALFK

>member
-1 MTFQKGNC
+1 

-109 WRIMSVDNYILNS
+109 WRIMSVDNDILNS

-190 IYSRKVFFYNDQV
+190 IYSRKVFFYNDPV

-240 DVSQQNRHGIVN
+240 DVSQQNKHGIVN

-266 GYHTSKVIWTQD
+266 GYHTSKVIWAQD

-299 DNINKAEDGYFVCKN
+299 DNINKAEDGFFVCKN

-322 EGKVIVDTKYQIIT
+322 DGKVIVDTKYQIIT

-359 NYSIVVLCNNYEGYQ
+359 NYSIVVLGNNYEGYK

-383 KHFSSQTTTIAFK
+383 KHFSSQTITIAFK

-407 SKEGKHYSDDD
+407 SKGGKHYSDDD
-418 LVEAATNQC
+418 LVEAATNQY

-472 KILSQKYYLRNTK
+472 KILSQKYNYRNTK

-490 NPYDILETIDFYD
+490 SPYDILETIDFYD

-517 RYTSISPIEQVN
+517 GYTSISPIEQVN

-561 EASVYYCSYD
+561 EASEYYCSYD
-571 NHRLTAILFCYN
+571 NHRLTAILFSYN

-597 YFAIVEIEN
+597 YFAIVEIDN

-768 VYGGYNIVGKV
+768 VYDGYNIVGKV

-826 ILDTNQRPLS
+826 ILDTNKRPLS
-836 SFIFDRV
+836 SFIFDGV
-843 SVGRSCQDLRLH
+843 SIGWSCQDLRLH

-889 WGTPFKNIKLFI
+889 LGTPFKNIKLFI

-930 LIEDDNYGILAK
+930 IIEDDNYGILAK

-961 HGISNERAV
+961 HGISNEIAV

-1009 IRIKGIENALFE
+1009 IRIKGIENALFK

>member
-1 MTFQKGNC
+1 

-54 KDNISLKSIKYKIK
+54 KDNISLKSIKYKIT

-90 KKRKEISEKNVLWI
+90 KKRKEISEKNVLWT

-203 ASTYINGIFSGV
+203 ASTYINGILRGV

-240 DVSQQNRHGIVN
+240 DVSQQNKHGIVN
-252 KHGEFILPLNYLSF
+252 KHGEFILPLNYLNF
-266 GYHTSKVIWTQD
+266 GYHTSNVIWAQD

-299 DNINKAEDGYFVCKN
+299 DNINEAEDGYFVCKN

-322 EGKVIVDTKYQIIT
+322 DGKVIVDTKYQIIT

-359 NYSIVVLCNNYEGYQ
+359 NYSIVVLCNNYEGYK

-407 SKEGKHYSDDD
+407 SKGGKHYSDDD
-418 LVEAATNQC
+418 LVEAATNQY

-448 QCDGYDNKGNI
+448 QCDGYDDKGNI

-490 NPYDILETIDFYD
+490 SPYDILETIDFYD

-517 RYTSISPIEQVN
+517 RSTSISPIEQVN

-542 GKWCVFDN
+542 DKWCVFDN

-571 NHRLTAILFCYN
+571 NHRLTTILFSYN

-707 RTLYNTMSTLCWDN
+707 RTLYNTMSILCWDN
-721 MKPDRTR
+721 MRPDCKR

-734 EERNCNWVAVYD
+734 EERNCNWVAVFD
-746 FDKDKEGIVIE
+746 FDKEKEGIVIE
-757 EHDKLSETEDH
+757 EHDKLSETENPS
-768 VYGGYNIVGKV
+768 YGGYDIVGKV
-779 AEEIIIPFKWDY
+779 PEEIIIPFKWDY

-798 LNPIIVIGN
+798 QNPIIVVGN
-807 YTGKKVGKF
+807 YTGKKVGNF

-843 SVGRSCQDLRLH
+843 SVGWSCQDLRFD
-855 IGNYGVDINIVKDD
+855 IGNYGADINLAKDEF
-869 LIYAIPFFYYDTYN
+869 IYAVPFLNYDSCD
-883 EEGCHL
+883 EEGHRI
-889 WGTPFKNIKLFI
+889 WGTPFKNLRCFI

-908 PLNDNLPYTDLKNWP
+908 PINDNLPYTELDNWP
-923 YLVQVAL
+923 HLVQVAL
-930 LIEDDNYGILAK
+930 IIEDDNYGILAK
-942 RNIIL
+942 RNMIL
-947 KPDGYTIPESATKI
+947 KPNGYSIPESSARI
-961 HGISNERAV
+961 HGISNAQAIKV
-970 KNGED
+970 GED
-975 RDKVISFLDLALYK
+975 RKHVIGFLDQVL
-989 SDIII
+989 SNSNIVI

-1002 NVIKSEI
+1002 NVVKAEI
-1009 IRIKGIENALFE
+1009 IRVKGIENALFTT
-1021 KKKHIVIDT
+1021 KNHNVVDT
-1030 MKMGRNIC
+1030 MKMGMNIC

-1045 HTRLSLPNKYPKLDE
+1045 HTRMSQPYKYPKLDE

>member
-1 MTFQKGNC
+1 

-54 KDNISLKSIKYKIK
+54 KDNISLKSIKYNIN

-90 KKRKEISEKNVLWI
+90 KRRKEISEKNVLWI

-122 VAMKS
+122 VANKS

-162 MEDDLTGFFISGG
+162 IEDDLTGFFISGG

-240 DVSQQNRHGIVN
+240 DVSQQNKHGIVN

-266 GYHTSKVIWTQD
+266 GYHTSKVIWAQD

-299 DNINKAEDGYFVCKN
+299 DNINKAEDGFFVCKN

-322 EGKVIVDTKYQIIT
+322 DGKVIVDTKYQIIT

-359 NYSIVVLCNNYEGYQ
+359 NYSIVVLGNNYEGYK

-383 KHFSSQTTTIAFK
+383 KHFSSQTITIAFK

-407 SKEGKHYSDDD
+407 SKGGKHYSDDD
-418 LVEAATNQC
+418 LVEAATNQY

-490 NPYDILETIDFYD
+490 SPYDILETIDFYD

-517 RYTSISPIEQVN
+517 GYTSISPIEQVN

-561 EASVYYCSYD
+561 EASEYYCSYD
-571 NHRLTAILFCYN
+571 NHRLTAILFSYN

-597 YFAIVEIEN
+597 YFAIVEIDN

-721 MKPDRTR
+721 MKPNRTR

-768 VYGGYNIVGKV
+768 VYDGYNIVGKV

-826 ILDTNQRPLS
+826 ILDTNKRPLS
-836 SFIFDRV
+836 SSIFDGV
-843 SVGRSCQDLRLH
+843 SIGWSCQDLRLH

-889 WGTPFKNIKLFI
+889 LGTPFKNIKLFI

-908 PLNDNLPYTDLKNWP
+908 PLNDNLPYTDLKNWS

-930 LIEDDNYGILAK
+930 IIEDDNYGILAK

-961 HGISNERAV
+961 HGISNEIAV

-1009 IRIKGIENALFE
+1009 IRIKGIENALFK

>member
-1 MTFQKGNC
+1 

-109 WRIMSVDNYILNS
+109 WRIMSVDNDILNS

-240 DVSQQNRHGIVN
+240 DVSQQNKHGIVN

-266 GYHTSKVIWTQD
+266 GYHTSKVIWAQD

-299 DNINKAEDGYFVCKN
+299 DNINKAEDGFFVCKN

-322 EGKVIVDTKYQIIT
+322 DGKVIVDTKYQIIT

-359 NYSIVVLCNNYEGYQ
+359 NYSIVVLGNNYEGYK

-383 KHFSSQTTTIAFK
+383 KHFSSQTITIAFK

-407 SKEGKHYSDDD
+407 SKGGKHYSDDD
-418 LVEAATNQC
+418 LVEAATNQY

-490 NPYDILETIDFYD
+490 SPYDILETIDFYD

-517 RYTSISPIEQVN
+517 GYTSISPIEQVN

-561 EASVYYCSYD
+561 EASEYYCSYD
-571 NHRLTAILFCYN
+571 NHRLTAILFSYN

-597 YFAIVEIEN
+597 YFAIVEIDN

-768 VYGGYNIVGKV
+768 VYDGYNIVGKV

-826 ILDTNQRPLS
+826 ILDTNKRPLS
-836 SFIFDRV
+836 SFIFDGV
-843 SVGRSCQDLRLH
+843 SIGWSCQDLRLH

-889 WGTPFKNIKLFI
+889 LGTPFKNIKLFI

-930 LIEDDNYGILAK
+930 IIEDDNYGILAK

-961 HGISNERAV
+961 HGISNEIAV

-1009 IRIKGIENALFE
+1009 IRIKGIENALFK

-1076 MADVQAAYDCYYEL
+1076 MADVQAAYDCFYEL

>member
-1 MTFQKGNC
+1 MFQKGNC

-24 YCDFEEVGEAF
+24 YCDFEEVGEVF

-109 WRIMSVDNYILNS
+109 WRIMSVDNDILNS

-190 IYSRKVFFYNDQV
+190 IYSRKVFFYNDQI
-203 ASTYINGIFSGV
+203 ASTYINGIFSGA

-240 DVSQQNRHGIVN
+240 DVSQQNKHGIVN

-266 GYHTSKVIWTQD
+266 GYHTSKVIWAQD

-299 DNINKAEDGYFVCKN
+299 DNINKAEDGFFVCKN

-322 EGKVIVDTKYQIIT
+322 DGKAIVDTKYQIIT

-359 NYSIVVLCNNYEGYQ
+359 NYSIVVLGNNYEGYK

-383 KHFSSQTTTIAFK
+383 KHFSSQTITIAFK

-407 SKEGKHYSDDD
+407 SKGGKHYSDDD
-418 LVEAATNQC
+418 LVEAATNQY

-490 NPYDILETIDFYD
+490 SPYDLLETIDFYD

-517 RYTSISPIEQVN
+517 GYTSISPIEQVN

-561 EASVYYCSYD
+561 EASEYYCSYD
-571 NHRLTAILFCYN
+571 NHRLTAILFSYN

-597 YFAIVEIEN
+597 YFAIVEIDN

-807 YTGKKVGKF
+807 YTGKKAGKF

-836 SFIFDRV
+836 SFIFDGV
-843 SVGRSCQDLRLH
+843 SIGWSCQDLRLH

-908 PLNDNLPYTDLKNWP
+908 PLNNNLPYTDLKNWP

-930 LIEDDNYGILAK
+930 IIEDDNYGILAK

-947 KPDGYTIPESATKI
+947 KPNGYTIPESATKI

-1009 IRIKGIENALFE
+1009 IRTKGIENALFK

>member
-1 MTFQKGNC
+1 

-68 TDNEDYLLEESLTN
+68 TDNEDYLLEESLTS

-109 WRIMSVDNYILNS
+109 WRIMSVDNDILNS

-240 DVSQQNRHGIVN
+240 DVSQQNKHGIVN

-266 GYHTSKVIWTQD
+266 GYHTSKVIWAQD

-299 DNINKAEDGYFVCKN
+299 DNINKAEDGFFVCKN

-322 EGKVIVDTKYQIIT
+322 DGKVIVDTKYQIIT

-359 NYSIVVLCNNYEGYQ
+359 NYSIVVLGNNYEGYK

-383 KHFSSQTTTIAFK
+383 KHFSSQTITIAFK

-407 SKEGKHYSDDD
+407 SKGGKHYSDDD
-418 LVEAATNQC
+418 LVEAATNQY
-427 GAPDG
+427 GTPDG

-490 NPYDILETIDFYD
+490 SPYDILETIDFYD

-517 RYTSISPIEQVN
+517 GYTSISPIEQVN

-561 EASVYYCSYD
+561 EASEYYCSYD
-571 NHRLTAILFCYN
+571 NHRLTAILFSYN

-597 YFAIVEIEN
+597 YFAIVEIDN

-676 SYGVDIFK
+676 SYEVDIFK

-721 MKPDRTR
+721 MKPDKTR

-768 VYGGYNIVGKV
+768 VYDGYNIVGKV

-826 ILDTNQRPLS
+826 ILDTNKRPLS
-836 SFIFDRV
+836 SFIFDGV
-843 SVGRSCQDLRLH
+843 SIGWSCQDLRLH
-855 IGNYGVDINIVKDD
+855 IGNYGVDINIVNDD

-930 LIEDDNYGILAK
+930 IIEDDNYGILAK

-961 HGISNERAV
+961 HGISNEIAV

-1009 IRIKGIENALFE
+1009 IRIKGIENALFK

>member
-1 MTFQKGNC
+1 

-35 PNSILKIELR
+35 LNSILKIELR

-1045 HTRLSLPNKYPKLDE
+1045 HTRLNKYPKLDE

>member
-1 MTFQKGNC
+1 

-90 KKRKEISEKNVLWI
+90 KKRKKISEKNVLWI

-109 WRIMSVDNYILNS
+109 WRIMSVDNDILNS

-240 DVSQQNRHGIVN
+240 DVSQQNKHGIVN

-266 GYHTSKVIWTQD
+266 GYHTSKVIWAQD

-299 DNINKAEDGYFVCKN
+299 DNINKAEDVFFVCKN

-322 EGKVIVDTKYQIIT
+322 DGKVIVDTKYQIIT
-336 KISKCYYNPSNPS
+336 KISKCYYNPSNPY

-359 NYSIVVLCNNYEGYQ
+359 NYSIVVLGNNYEGYK

-383 KHFSSQTTTIAFK
+383 KHFSSQTITIAFK

-407 SKEGKHYSDDD
+407 SKGGKHYSDDD
-418 LVEAATNQC
+418 LVEAATNQY

-490 NPYDILETIDFYD
+490 SPYDILETIDFYD

-517 RYTSISPIEQVN
+517 GYTSISPIEQVN

-561 EASVYYCSYD
+561 EASEYYCSYD
-571 NHRLTAILFCYN
+571 NHRLTAILFSYN

-597 YFAIVEIEN
+597 YFAIVEIDN

-768 VYGGYNIVGKV
+768 VYDGYNIVGKV

-826 ILDTNQRPLS
+826 ILDTNKRPLS
-836 SFIFDRV
+836 SFIFDGV
-843 SVGRSCQDLRLH
+843 SIGWSCQDLRLH

-889 WGTPFKNIKLFI
+889 LGTPFKNIKLFI

-908 PLNDNLPYTDLKNWP
+908 PLNNNLPYTDLKNWP

-930 LIEDDNYGILAK
+930 IIEDDNYGILAK

-961 HGISNERAV
+961 HGISNEIAV

-1009 IRIKGIENALFE
+1009 IRIKGIENALFK

-1076 MADVQAAYDCYYEL
+1076 MADVQATYDCYYEL